1 VRSTSV
7 GLRTTVENPYPVDSA
22 MQAIVQPAPESHL
35 LVDLKVLM
43 SQKIFWHLSRGQKVS

>member
-1 VRSTSV
+1 MRSTSV